1 MKKDEHLEDWKCIMG
16 SKYFFDFLNICP
28 FSPGGFFTFLVGL
41 AYGGACCKVCIL
53 CMYLQFSPCKMKMQ
67 EKKQRTKKTQNLMIA
82 FFYRDLKASWGQS
95 LRSVST
101 CRARHQY
108 LKNPEKEKK
117 ILKNYTHSLP
127 RQKAK
132 QSNQNSKK
140 ENKIQKQFQKPRNF
154 VKKHNTTCTWV
165 S

>member
-1 MKKDEHLEDWKCIMG
+1 MFVLFHPEVSLHSWLVWPMVG
-16 SKYFFDFLNICP
+16 HAAKYVY
-28 FSPGGFFTFLVGL
+28 T
-41 AYGGACCKVCIL
+41 IL
-53 CMYLQFSPCKMKMQ
+53 CMYLQFSPSKMKMQ

>member
-1 MKKDEHLEDWKCIMG
+1 MYHGVQI
-16 SKYFFDFLNICP
+16 YIFLNVCP

-41 AYGGACCKVCIL
+41 AYGGACCKVCLL
-53 CMYLQFSPCKMKMQ
+53 CMYLQFSPSKMKMQ
-67 EKKQRTKKTQNLMIA
+67 EKKQRTKKTQNLMTA
-82 FFYRDLKASWGQS
+82 FFCRDLKASWGQS

-117 ILKNYTHSLP
+117 SWKITLTHS
-127 RQKAK
+127 QDKK
-132 QSNQNSKK
+132 QSSLTKIAKK
-140 ENKIQKQFQKPRNF
+140 KKKIQKQFQKPRNF